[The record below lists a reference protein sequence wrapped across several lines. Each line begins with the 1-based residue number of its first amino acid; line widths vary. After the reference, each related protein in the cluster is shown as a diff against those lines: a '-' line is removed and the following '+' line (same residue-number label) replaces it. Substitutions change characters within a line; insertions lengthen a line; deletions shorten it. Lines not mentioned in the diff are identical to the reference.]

1 MWAVDYFIPFFL
13 FYKEYKHSFKS
24 YHNIWSSNF
33 PSSHFKQD
41 VLSISR
47 TFLIAHHYYM
57 YYRSIVKIHN
67 VIYAIHQMKS
77 SIVSSVWLSI
87 FTCIFVIT
95 PVLLL
100 HTKLVLIK
108 RTFQKMLRTRGNQF
122 YYDILHDGECR
133 AISFHQTHASSLI
146 GRWLRV
152 QYRSDP
158 T

>member
-1 MWAVDYFIPFFL
+1 
-13 FYKEYKHSFKS
+13 
-24 YHNIWSSNF
+24 
-33 PSSHFKQD
+33 
-41 VLSISR
+41 
-47 TFLIAHHYYM
+47 M
-57 YYRSIVKIHN
+57 YYRSIVNIHN
-67 VIYAIHQMKS
+67 VVYAIHQMKS

-152 QYRSDP
+152 QYRSIQPNIKADP
-158 T
+158 NLTQGLLPESTRNLLVTNLSATCGFYFKINSGLTLDFFGVSFLGSL